1 MILKG
6 KFIRRRRGN
15 PSSGDG
21 MTGLEAEGL
30 ALAREFGTHSERP
43 RMEFVSCLVE
53 GMVEMMLEEGHEA
66 SREERAEAE
75 HRVITTFCEYNEAWE
90 GGETAGQITI
100 RLGTLAFERIVGR
113 GGEPP
118 NYKVWN
124 LLFMETNNAFKN
136 SIGVGRRVEIVG

>member
-6 KFIRRRRGN
+6 EIYKTA
-15 PSSGDG
+15 SGKPKQRDE

-30 ALAREFGTHSERP
+30 ALAREFGTHSERL

-75 HRVITTFCEYNEAWE
+75 HLVITTFCEYNEAWE
-90 GGETAGQITI
+90 GGETAGPITI

-124 LLFMETNNAFKN
+124 VLFMERNNAFKN